1 VDEEG
6 TFLNAFVAVQ
16 FNRWIAPPG
25 TSFFY
30 ASIEADV
37 VGIVVHCAVGHSLSD
52 YFPEHLLEPIST
64 EADAAWVIDAEGFE
78 VARTARS
85 LAGFFS
91 LALALTPWRRAA
103 RRSSVRPRRSSPV
116 RR

>member
-6 TFLNAFVAVQ
+6 TLLNAFVAVQ

-37 VGIVVHCAVGHSLSD
+37 VGIVVHCALGHSLSD
-52 YFPEHLLEPIST
+52 YFREHLLEPIST

-91 LALALTPWRRAA
+91 LALAR
-103 RRSSVRPRRSSPV
+103 
-116 RR
+116 